1 MMTREKS
8 DSDRGQ
14 CNITIN
20 HFELKKESE
29 EDEVIVSGL
38 SDLGD
43 ECLVELENSR
53 GEMSEEA
60 EKNSSSRRRRCSSCL
75 LFLVKCLDLLI
86 NVNIIGLN
94 YLNFTIRN
102 I

>member
-29 EDEVIVSGL
+29 DEVMVSGL

-43 ECLVELENSR
+43 ECLVQLENSR

-60 EKNSSSRRRRCSSCL
+60 EKNSSSRRRRCSSGL